1 MSNTELDKRITGQP
15 PEIEQEVLAINDDA
29 RNRSLQVALLIPL
42 LAGVLGLAASFR
54 MMRLPDLKP
63 AAPLEGMDFG

>member
-1 MSNTELDKRITGQP
+1 
-15 PEIEQEVLAINDDA
+15 
-29 RNRSLQVALLIPL
+29 VALLIPL
-42 LAGVLGLAASFR
+42 LSGALGLANSFR